1 MGTTRREF
9 MRRTGSLAVGAAG
22 LTTFGPGMVFG
33 KPAPAPAPAP
43 GSSGAPGSRGSG
55 GQPTLVVLYLRGG
68 SDTLSAMIPFSDR
81 TYYNIRPTIAIP
93 APGSGAGV
101 APGQSAIPLS
111 RHFGFHP
118 SMRGLAR
125 LYKKKQMAA
134 IINAGS
140 THPTRSHFDA
150 QDFME
155 RAAPGIKSV
164 TEGWLNRY
172 LTDTRTGDDSALRA
186 VSFQPVLP
194 RSLRGEYPALAV
206 PDGEAQQAAKVF
218 SELYS
223 CEDAKT
229 TARAQAKPESEADAE
244 VRKHERIVDAGAQ
257 GIARLDELNTVLGN
271 EAWKP
276 TVRYPDTDLGAQ
288 FRDIAKVVKA
298 NVGLEIAAVD
308 YNGWDHHAMQGASGG
323 VFGRMMG
330 NVSDSIEAFVNDLG
344 PAIDRTV
351 VLTMSEFGRTAR
363 ENGNNGSDH
372 GHGGYML
379 AIGGRVNGGKVYGKW
394 TGLSSRSLH
403 EQRDLPVYTDFRDV
417 FAEVLAG
424 LFGFVADEHQ
434 FFPEYD
440 ANAKPLGLIKTS

>member
-1 MGTTRREF
+1 MGTTRRQF
-9 MRRTGSLAVGAAG
+9 MKQTGALAIGAAG
-22 LTTFGPGMVFG
+22 LGLSPNLAFGEP
-33 KPAPAPAPAP
+33 
-43 GSSGAPGSRGSG
+43 GSG
-55 GQPTLVVLYLRGG
+55 GRGKPTLVVLYLRGG
-68 SDTLSAMIPFSDR
+68 SDTLSALIPYGDQ
-81 TYYNIRPTIAIP
+81 TYYNIRPTIAVP
-93 APGSGAGV
+93 APGTAPGSAPGSAGV
-101 APGQSAIPLS
+101 APGQTVIPLS

-118 SMRGLAR
+118 AMRGLAR
-125 LYKKKQMAA
+125 LYKKKLMAP

-172 LTDTRTGDDSALRA
+172 LTETRTGDDSALRA

-194 RSLRGEYPALAV
+194 RSMRGAYPALAV

-218 SELYS
+218 TDMYS
-223 CEDAKT
+223 CDDAKAT
-229 TARAQAKPESEADAE
+229 AEKQAHSEATTQPNPETARHQ
-244 VRKHERIVDAGAQ
+244 RIVDAGAQ
-257 GIARLDELNTVLGN
+257 GIARLDQLNTVLSN
-271 EAWKP
+271 AQLNP
-276 TVRYPDTDLGAQ
+276 AVAYPETNLGSQ
-288 FRDIAKVVKA
+288 FRDIAKLIKA
-298 NVGLEIAAVD
+298 DAGLEVAAVD
-308 YNGWDHHAMQGASGG
+308 YNGWDHHAMRGASSG

-330 NVSDSIEAFVNDLG
+330 NVSDTLEAFVNDLG

-363 ENGNNGSDH
+363 ENGNSGSDH

-394 TGLSSRSLH
+394 TGLGSRSLY
-403 EQRDLPVYTDFRDV
+403 EGRDLPVYTDFRDV

-424 LFGFVADEHQ
+424 LYGFVADEHQ

-440 ANAKPLGLIKTS
+440 ANDKPMGLIKT